1 MLKIRKAACSD
12 GAAIERINKEAL
24 GYEFSETAASLKSI
38 LQNPD
43 YILFA
48 AELDGR
54 VIGYIHGAD
63 YSTTYSRP
71 LKNIL
76 TLAVLPDV
84 QGEGVGRAL
93 LSALEDWAKAEG
105 AAGVRLVSG
114 ANRTKAHG
122 FYIHMGYFMRKEQKN
137 FMKLF

>member
-12 GAAIERINKEAL
+12 GAAIERINKETL

-43 YILFA
+43 HILFA

-84 QGEGVGRAL
+84 QGEGGGGRFCPR
-93 LSALEDWAKAEG
+93 WKTGRRPKAPRGCGWCPEQTG
-105 AAGVRLVSG
+105 QRPTAFIFTWVILCEKS
-114 ANRTKAHG
+114 
-122 FYIHMGYFMRKEQKN
+122 RKI
-137 FMKLF
+137 L